1 MPILTLASK
10 DILRGLVDDAVL
22 EEIELI
28 GVMDNVQRP
37 EEELLCAVQQV
48 VVPLFHKEAL
58 VECKKYDY
66 PDRVEYSHGYP
77 KRRTE
82 LWYRTT
88 ITVQKERRNCPYI
101 EVFMPYKYNGAK
113 RDIHVQIHLK
123 TGGDILKGIVH
134 DIEWVVN
141 YQRRYG
147 LVKELIRGK
156 TPVNECDIAELPL
169 GSIMLAFDRRRKGA
183 YPQAFILGEVYFP
196 YPDHGPYKCV
206 GLEGYK
212 KYADHPFHK
221 GIGYSDGN
229 TWLDLPWIKENV
241 DLYLVKPG
249 IGNSWT
255 FYNWERCP
263 TLAKGDVDA
272 VLRAREEVS
281 QINEWLIGVANP
293 RIIVAVLRLLSGFQM
308 QDVKSQGD
316 HD

>member
-1 MPILTLASK
+1 MPVLSLVSK
-10 DILRGLVDDAVL
+10 DILRGFVDDAVL
-22 EEIELI
+22 EEIESI
-28 GVMDNVQRP
+28 GIVDNVQRP

-48 VVPLFHKEAL
+48 VVPLFRKEAL

-88 ITVQKERRNCPYI
+88 ITVQKERRSCPYI
-101 EVFMPYKYNGAK
+101 EVFMPYKYNGVE

-147 LVKELIRGK
+147 LVKELILGK
-156 TPVNECDIAELPL
+156 TPVNKRDVAELPL
-169 GSIMLAFDRRRKGA
+169 GSIMLAFDRRRKGV

-221 GIGYSDGN
+221 GVGYSDGN
-229 TWLDLPWIKENV
+229 TWFDLPHIKENL
-241 DLYLVKPG
+241 DLYLVKAG
-249 IGNSWT
+249 EGNPWVVSN
-255 FYNWERCP
+255 YARNPSLVKR
-263 TLAKGDVDA
+263 DA
-272 VLRAREEVS
+272 DAILRAREDVRR
-281 QINEWLIGVANP
+281 INDWFIDQADP
-293 RIIVAVLRLLSGFQM
+293 RTIIAVLRIMSKFQS
-308 QDVKSQGD
+308 QDN
-316 HD
+316 